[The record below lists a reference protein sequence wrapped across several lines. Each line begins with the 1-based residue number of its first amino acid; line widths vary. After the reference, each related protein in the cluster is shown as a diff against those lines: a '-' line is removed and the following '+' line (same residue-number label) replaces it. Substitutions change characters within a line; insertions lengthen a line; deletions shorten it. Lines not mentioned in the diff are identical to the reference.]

1 MHRAF
6 PARGPVLPVCIAS
19 DIMLLFLTWK
29 EAKWG
34 WGQHPAC
41 PRLSRADLEADAEDW
56 AQVGCGTGVERGLAV
71 GRGRGCTRMEEEHL
85 EVRQVFLHSR
95 ACRLPTCYLLH

>member
-1 MHRAF
+1 MER
-6 PARGPVLPVCIAS
+6 
-19 DIMLLFLTWK
+19 

-71 GRGRGCTRMEEEHL
+71 GRGRGTLLL
-85 EVRQVFLHSR
+85 EGGVSGVTDGAIR
-95 ACRLPTCYLLH
+95 PW